1 MRPPAFASA
10 FTTQSTNNLSPSVN
24 QVNHNLSPR
33 HHPTCFLMTTASTQC
48 FSSCWRFFVTESYL
62 GGMNLYVQEFG
73 VKKTHD
79 EFNADLNMR
88 AQFNMFVQFIIVR
101 YANEPT
107 VMAWELANDFCC
119 NSSVGASPSCNT
131 NTTASAPPTTVEQP
145 LYQFSPS
152 PPAAAPSR
160 DQPLSSSPIQ
170 TRFRPVLAPES
181 SPVSTLLG
189 ASSPRFASL
198 PIGTRI
204 EVSAASFQTAH
215 KLGMLISQGTR
226 CSALVVD
233 YGTNHAIGNSFR
245 VRVSFLSAYYHFFT
259 SDSMRSCVCVG
270 IGGPRPRRP
279 I

>member
-1 MRPPAFASA
+1 MSRPSWPGSSPMIFVATRVLALRRA
-10 FTTQSTNNLSPSVN
+10 ATQTPSPS
-24 QVNHNLSPR
+24 
-33 HHPTCFLMTTASTQC
+33 
-48 FSSCWRFFVTESYL
+48 
-62 GGMNLYVQEFG
+62 GMQMN
-73 VKKTHD
+73 
-79 EFNADLNMR
+79 
-88 AQFNMFVQFIIVR
+88 
-101 YANEPT
+101 P
-107 VMAWELANDFCC
+107 
-119 NSSVGASPSCNT
+119 SSPSPSIPITLSLLGTPRFCRSRWPSDFDLQERRLSLPQLPQVIPSRT
-131 NTTASAPPTTVEQP
+131 STTTASAPPTTVEQP

-245 VRVSFLSAYYHFFT
+245 VRVSFPSAYYHFFT